1 MLFYFAGIDDAA
13 SECDLDMGVTFDVVV
28 DNNDDDQALNAQL
41 TDLVHSVN
49 TRITDWLHRT
59 SENCPVPFIFNASV
73 KKNPA
78 SIINF

>member
-49 TRITDWLHRT
+49 TRITD
-59 SENCPVPFIFNASV
+59 
-73 KKNPA
+73 
-78 SIINF
+78 